1 MPAAMC
7 LAGWRDHHA
16 KVYLPNLSCLKV
28 TNGVINNLI
37 DHLVANSLPQ
47 FNPDG
52 TLRPLLCAC
61 IASMIMYD
69 DAIITDLGY
78 MNAASIALRN
88 AFQNSKTV
96 DPRAENDPHGTLK
109 LWGDIIRKDFQTNN
123 PKRIS
128 ISDCNLLVLILLNN
142 FY

>member
-78 MNAASIALRN
+78 MNAASITLRN
-88 AFQNSKTV
+88 AFQKSKTV
-96 DPRAENDPHGTLK
+96 G
-109 LWGDIIRKDFQTNN
+109 
-123 PKRIS
+123 
-128 ISDCNLLVLILLNN
+128 
-142 FY
+142 